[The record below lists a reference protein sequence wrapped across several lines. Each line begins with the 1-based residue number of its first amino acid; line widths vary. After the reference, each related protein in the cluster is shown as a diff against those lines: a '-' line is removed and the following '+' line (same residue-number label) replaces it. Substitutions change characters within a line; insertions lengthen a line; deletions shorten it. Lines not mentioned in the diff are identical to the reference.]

1 MPKISST
8 TAVQISNMKDILNT
22 KILNLKMALNTKK
35 FLQPKKILKIWK
47 TKNSFPRNESI
58 FCFVFPASA
67 SGCRTLT
74 CANSWKLATHPNKIF
89 SRFSI
94 TFCTD
99 MTQNNNWKYRY
110 TLQTFSSEKQNATIH
125 RNLIP
130 QRNTFCIWIRKWK
143 VQNNPTLPVCSTF
156 PDKYRKLGE
165 PEILPWGPQ

>member
-1 MPKISST
+1 
-8 TAVQISNMKDILNT
+8 MKFIQEKMGREGPGIFQT
-22 KILNLKMALNTKK
+22 KQSVEKK
-35 FLQPKKILKIWK
+35 QQQHKSKTNIKVKHLLIYFL
-47 TKNSFPRNESI
+47 
-58 FCFVFPASA
+58 FCFPGSA
-67 SGCRTLT
+67 SGWWTLT

-110 TLQTFSSEKQNATIH
+110 TLQTFSSEMQNATIH